1 LSNIEQYVDDISN
14 FHRIRNSNIYLG
26 NKILINRVGA
36 KSKAFYSKD
45 KLYFNFDIYSFVL
58 LNDKYYHL
66 INSIINSDLVNY
78 FIDINYRKRGT
89 GSFPKI
95 SYNAIKNIPIPS
107 KFDTDLFNEISKLSQ
122 QLTDGEL
129 NYENETKDE
138 LNELIYD
145 LYDLSYL
152 ERQRIKDFFAPK
164 RIIKPNDLEKY
175 KETLLYTLEMYFA
188 KKPKIEYFIDLKF
201 GFNMLVVG
209 VFFNNEKEMPKT
221 VKVLKYEI
229 NKIMQQTNNNL
240 FAMREI
246 LFGKDCIYIIKDKQ
260 LKNWTE
266 TKAYEDGKLIL
277 KNLS

>member
-1 LSNIEQYVDDISN
+1 
-14 FHRIRNSNIYLG
+14 
-26 NKILINRVGA
+26 
-36 KSKAFYSKD
+36 
-45 KLYFNFDIYSFVL
+45 
-58 LNDKYYHL
+58 
-66 INSIINSDLVNY
+66 
-78 FIDINYRKRGT
+78 
-89 GSFPKI
+89 
-95 SYNAIKNIPIPS
+95 
-107 KFDTDLFNEISKLSQ
+107 
-122 QLTDGEL
+122 
-129 NYENETKDE
+129 
-138 LNELIYD
+138 
-145 LYDLSYL
+145 L